1 MPEAEFDRLVR
12 AVAHLAAAWRDYA
25 DLEILAGLPDG
36 SVTVDVVAGTARHG
50 SAGPIPLRLAAELKT
65 ALEERLARKGIAS
78 GEIQA
83 AELVLRIDTG
93 AILTDRARIVHFDFE
108 LEARLWAVGK
118 EYRALRREDHIWHDR
133 APPFTGA

>member
-12 AVAHLAAAWRDYA
+12 ALAHLAAAWREYG

-36 SVTVDVVAGTARHG
+36 SVTVDVVAGSARHG
-50 SAGPIPLRLAAELKT
+50 SAGPIPLRLAAELKA

-83 AELVLRIDTG
+83 AELL
-93 AILTDRARIVHFDFE
+93 LRIVHFDFE
-108 LEARLWAVGK
+108 LEARLWAAGK

-133 APPFTGA
+133 EPPFKGP